1 MYDALREAW
10 SEVTAEG
17 APFEIETIEV
27 RGQRLRAF
35 KNAPGSLRDV
45 WLASGAH
52 AESDAIVFQ
61 DERWTYAEAHAS
73 VASIANWYREQGLV
87 SGDRIAIAMRN
98 YPEWMLAYWAAQC
111 SGIAVVGMNAWWT
124 GPEMEFAIED
134 SEPKILICDQER
146 LANWLPSREKAPGMK
161 LVGARVSNEL
171 PAGVTPWSDL
181 IAEGGALPAVEVDP
195 DSDAC
200 IFYTSGTTGR
210 PKGAQLTHRG
220 CTNNLM
226 SIGFWNATQ
235 ALAKSRIDA
244 VTGNASAAAAGGG
257 EPPAQLAFLS
267 TTPLFHVTA
276 NNCLAQPATLSGSK
290 LVLMYKWDAGDALRI
305 IEAEKITNLSGV
317 PVMSREL
324 LAHPDFEKHDT
335 SSLKALGGG
344 GAQLQPDLV
353 KEIDGKSGAAPSTGY
368 GMTET
373 CGIITANGGDF
384 FVDKAASAGPVM
396 PSFEAKCVNDRGETV
411 APGEVGELWVKGAQ
425 VIRGYLN
432 RPEATAEEITDG
444 WLHTGDVA
452 RIDEDGFVFIV
463 DRAKDMVLRGG
474 ENVYCA
480 EVESAIFEHPL
491 VRECAVFSVPDDRLG
506 EEVGAAVFLSE
517 KEGVTADA
525 LRAFCQTHLAKHK
538 LPRYVWFLDESIPRN
553 ASGKFLKRALR
564 DRLDPADAS

>member
-1 MYDALREAW
+1 MYDVLQ
-10 SEVTAEG
+10 EVWNELTG
-17 APFEIETIEV
+17 VGGDFEIHEVEV
-27 RGQRLRAF
+27 RGEKLRAF

-45 WLASGAH
+45 WLASAAH
-52 AESDAIVFQ
+52 AEKDAIVFQ
-61 DERWTYAEAHAS
+61 DERWTYAEAHAV
-73 VASIANWYREQGLV
+73 VASVANWYAAQGLV
-87 SGDRIAIAMRN
+87 AGDRVAIAMRN
-98 YPEWMLAYWAAQC
+98 YPEWMFAYWAAQC

-124 GPEMEFAIED
+124 TSEMEFAIED
-134 SEPKILICDQER
+134 STPKVLICDEER
-146 LANWLPSREKAPGMK
+146 LASWLPNQPKVPD
-161 LVGARVSNEL
+161 LTIVGTRVSHDLPDGVVAWSEL
-171 PAGVTPWSDL
+171 LSVGGDL
-181 IAEGGALPAVEVDP
+181 PNVKIDS

-226 SIGFWNATQ
+226 SIGFWNTATG
-235 ALAKSRIDA
+235 LAKAR
-244 VTGNASAAAAGGG
+244 TASVESSTATREA
-257 EPPAQLAFLS
+257 PSQLSFLS

-276 NNCLAQPATLSGSK
+276 NNCLAQPATLTGSK
-290 LVLMYKWDAGDALRI
+290 LVLMYKWDAGDALRM
-305 IEAEKITNLSGV
+305 IEQERVTNLSGV

-324 LAHPDFEKHDT
+324 LAHPDFEKFDT
-335 SSLKALGGG
+335 SSLKSLGGG

-396 PSFEAKCVNDRGETV
+396 PSFEAKCVDGEGNPV
-411 APGEVGELWVKGAQ
+411 ASGEIGELWVRGAQ

-432 RPEATAEEITDG
+432 RPEATAEEIGGG
-444 WLHTGDVA
+444 WLRTGDIA
-452 RIDEDGFVFIV
+452 RIDGDGFVFMV

-480 EVESAIFEHPL
+480 EVESVIFGHPL
-491 VRECAVFSVPDDRLG
+491 VAECAVFSVPDDRLG

-517 KEGVTADA
+517 KDGVTADE
-525 LRAFCQTHLAKHK
+525 LRDFCRDQIAKHK
-538 LPRYVWFLDESIPRN
+538 IPRYVWFLTESIPRN

-564 DRLDPADAS
+564 EELDPADAS